1 MLKFLTVFL
10 GVVRCSDSSCSFC
23 SIDLQTNEIC
33 SSIKCVKSLNQ
44 PPQEVETCLKYL
56 KTQEGDAQPHFDSS
70 HLLRED
76 NCNHTF
82 VSSTTSQWES
92 TIKTTTADLM
102 NLLLFPCIRQGN
114 YYNNLATRV
123 IPCQITM
130 VSKCRGNE
138 I

>member
-33 SSIKCVKSLNQ
+33 ASIKCVKSLNQ
-44 PPQEVETCLKYL
+44 APQEVETCLKYL
-56 KTQEGDAQPHFDSS
+56 KTQERDAQPHFHSS

-76 NCNHTF
+76 NRNHNF
-82 VSSTTSQWES
+82 VSTTSQWES

-102 NLLLFPCIRQGN
+102 NLLLFSCIIQGN

-123 IPCQITM
+123 IPC
-130 VSKCRGNE
+130 
-138 I
+138 